1 MFVLSKFTD
10 IVKLSPDTFSIATAT
25 ALTSTI
31 NAKFSNKVVQDVG
44 LCICLYDI
52 LHSSD
57 GIVQAG
63 DGCAYVTV
71 EFRLVVFR
79 PFMGEVLTGKIA
91 NCTETG
97 IKVTLGFFDDI
108 FIPQHLL
115 FEGTVL

>member
-1 MFVLSKFTD
+1 MFVLSKFSD
-10 IVKLSPDTFSIATAT
+10 IVKLTPSTFSIATET

-44 LCICLYDI
+44 LCICLFDI
-52 LHSSD
+52 LQSSD

-79 PFMGEVLTGKIA
+79 PFIGEVLTGKIA
-91 NCTETG
+91 NCSQDG
-97 IKVTLGFFDDI
+97 IRISLGFFDDI
-108 FIPQHLL
+108 FIPSHLL